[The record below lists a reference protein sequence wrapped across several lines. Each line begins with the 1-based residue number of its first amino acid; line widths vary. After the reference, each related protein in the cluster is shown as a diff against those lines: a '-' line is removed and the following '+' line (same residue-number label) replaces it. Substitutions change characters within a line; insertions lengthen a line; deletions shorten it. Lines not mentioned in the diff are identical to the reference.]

1 MFANKKLPK
10 NTNEHKY
17 IYIVIV
23 CYNVTMNKLF
33 VVGVLI
39 MLVYVVAIC
48 IIHIVEDKTNLD
60 LDDRVYSG
68 YHERV
73 ELYYNIDDNTKAYT
87 KSEDGSFEEAILNGN
102 S

>member
-1 MFANKKLPK
+1 MFVNKIPAK

-23 CYNVTMNKLF
+23 CYSVTMNKVF
-33 VVGVLI
+33 VVGVVLL
-39 MLVYVVAIC
+39 MVCVVAIC
-48 IIHIVEDKTNLD
+48 IINIVEEETNLD